1 MKDKEG
7 ITITDAF
14 RNILDESNRKSNKM
28 QMNKGSKL
36 YIRSMKSLFHG
47 YDIEMYTTDNEA
59 KSVVTERFIRTLKN
73 KIYKCMISI
82 FKNVYIDKLTDIV
95 NEYNNTY
102 HTTIKKKPT
111 NVNFDTYISFGV
123 ENNNKDLKFKF
134 NDQMRTSKYRNIF
147 AKGFILNWSEE
158 VFLIKKVKN
167 TVPQVYVIEDLNG
180 EEIVRTFYEKELH
193 KTNHLE
199 LKS

>member
-1 MKDKEG
+1 
-7 ITITDAF
+7 
-14 RNILDESNRKSNKM
+14 
-28 QMNKGSKL
+28 
-36 YIRSMKSLFHG
+36 
-47 YDIEMYTTDNEA
+47 
-59 KSVVTERFIRTLKN
+59 
-73 KIYKCMISI
+73 MISI

-111 NVNFDTYISFGV
+111 NVNFDTYINFGV

-167 TVPQVYVIEDLNG
+167 TVP
-180 EEIVRTFYEKELH
+180 
-193 KTNHLE
+193 
-199 LKS
+199 